1 MMLNKIDDEWINL
14 FFIEAEK
21 WSNLVYA
28 HKRILELLHLER
40 YKKVNGINQLLSD
53 CQDIFEHME
62 MEQYTISEIIAWG
75 ATISISHRKIWSEN
89 PIECVK
95 LLLTS
100 IFLGS
105 INTVKTDEEGLKEQ
119 LLIHIQ
125 EGLLGN
131 IEVIDITKMK
141 QECMQYYEI
150 SYKNHKKYR
159 EKNKDTNSEY
169 YKEEASNF
177 EKVRKLIE
185 KLDCIPKKSKVI
197 RFNKLGNQIS
207 QVYDA
212 EYKKVI
218 QKTTQQEMASYIF
231 VVRDEVYVVDVDDPW

>member
-40 YKKVNGINQLLSD
+40 YQKVNG
-53 CQDIFEHME
+53 
-62 MEQYTISEIIAWG
+62 
-75 ATISISHRKIWSEN
+75 
-89 PIECVK
+89 
-95 LLLTS
+95 
-100 IFLGS
+100 

-231 VVRDEVYVVDVDDPW
+231 VVRDEVGEGRCVRLRCGWPPPGCSILR

>member
-1 MMLNKIDDEWINL
+1 MDKS

-40 YKKVNGINQLLSD
+40 YQKVNGINQLLSD

-105 INTVKTDEEGLKEQ
+105 INVRRKQHLNPHCIRKRKR
-119 LLIHIQ
+119 LFLYM
-125 EGLLGN
+125 LFM
-131 IEVIDITKMK
+131 KMV
-141 QECMQYYEI
+141 
-150 SYKNHKKYR
+150 S
-159 EKNKDTNSEY
+159 
-169 YKEEASNF
+169 
-177 EKVRKLIE
+177 
-185 KLDCIPKKSKVI
+185 
-197 RFNKLGNQIS
+197 G
-207 QVYDA
+207 
-212 EYKKVI
+212 
-218 QKTTQQEMASYIF
+218 
-231 VVRDEVYVVDVDDPW
+231 